1 TRTTPTLGRPVGHAQ
16 DDQAITSKSSDSR
29 RVLSMPRVIRANV
42 SLLSERAKQSDDEAN
57 KAQNALWWPASSAV
71 AEAAV
76 SF

>member
-1 TRTTPTLGRPVGHAQ
+1 
-16 DDQAITSKSSDSR
+16 
-29 RVLSMPRVIRANV
+29 MPRVIRANV
-42 SLLSERAKQSDDEAN
+42 SLLSERAKQSDNEAN

>member
-1 TRTTPTLGRPVGHAQ
+1 
-16 DDQAITSKSSDSR
+16 
-29 RVLSMPRVIRANV
+29 MPGQGAGAGSQPGWSANV